1 MYSHTFIN
9 KKSEIRPGAPQVSNT
24 VQCFCSDSMQTAQ
37 PNFDQSSFSAQAIPS
52 PPDSSLL
59 DPGRDS
65 RLDRSDSTTQD
76 MSSHEVMEM
85 MELLL
90 IWNSRQFVPELPQSN
105 TPPATYEREF
115 NATPCVSP
123 PRRFHPSVWKA
134 WTRRLEAVEKAR
146 TRDEIR
152 TARHSQHNP

>member
-9 KKSEIRPGAPQVSNT
+9 KKSEIPQKAAACTFLNN
-24 VQCFCSDSMQTAQ
+24 SMQTSQ
-37 PNFDQSSFSAQAIPS
+37 PNSDQSSFSAQAIPS

-59 DPGRDS
+59 DPRRDP

-76 MSSHEVMEM
+76 TSSHEVMEM

-90 IWNSRQFVPELPQSN
+90 IWNSRPFVPDLPQSN
-105 TPPATYEREF
+105 TPHAANKREF
-115 NATPCVSP
+115 NATPCVPP
-123 PRRFHPSVWKA
+123 PRRFRPSVWKA
-134 WTRRLEAVEKAR
+134 WTRRLEAIEKAR

-152 TARHSQHNP
+152 TARHSPHNPKSR